1 MAVYVEGHLHVAVA
15 VAVQVGEIRVLIA
28 AGGSVDGLRE
38 HYAAIELLLRK
49 VVIELGSIVAH
60 ADAHIGAIAATGQG
74 TGVLDGAPGAPVI
87 ADDIIWGGLLGPAGR
102 QAQHQTAQQQ
112 EKAEFSHGLSSSI

>member
-1 MAVYVEGHLHVAVA
+1 MEGHLHVAVA

-60 ADAHIGAIAATGQG
+60 ADAHIGAIVATGQG

-87 ADDIIWGGLLGPAGR
+87 AGDIIIRGGLLGPAGR